1 MQKLIKFIINNLVCL
16 SVLTLLKILNYFKFV
31 IIVFGT
37 VRRKYL
43 NKQKYV
49 NFFGLS
55 NTSVTIRLF
64 KNNKSWY
71 ICVISNYIFAIMFI
85 LIFSNYKYQKN

>member
-1 MQKLIKFIINNLVCL
+1 MHKLIIFIKNNPVCL

-71 ICVISNYIFAIMFI
+71 ICVISNYSFAIMFI
-85 LIFSNYKYQKN
+85 LFFSNYKYQKN

>member
-1 MQKLIKFIINNLVCL
+1 LHKLIIFIKNNPVCL

-55 NTSVTIRLF
+55 NTSVNIRLF

-71 ICVISNYIFAIMFI
+71 ICVISNYSFAIMFI
-85 LIFSNYKYQKN
+85 LFFSNYKYQKN